1 MQKDEIWELKP
12 EEKNAA
18 ASPADEPGKS
28 GEARAQEPR
37 KKEPDRLD
45 MDEILDL
52 KPQDEPKPDEPKPDE
67 PRPDEPRP
75 EPGGLKQEK
84 LELVD
89 MDDQKTEES
98 VVPQRKEETSVS
110 MEKPQ
115 VLEPDEEKKP
125 SGQAADLQVGAVK
138 KYERAP
144 AAAKAK
150 GSFGQAKESRFLTV
164 GLLIIFIF
172 LAGSAALIALPF
184 FGITSIPDE
193 MPVVGQILEFYRNLP
208 IFPD

>member
-18 ASPADEPGKS
+18 ASPADEPGK
-28 GEARAQEPR
+28 GGGAQAPEPR

-52 KPQDEPKPDEPKPDE
+52 QPQEEAKPEAPK
-67 PRPDEPRP
+67 PDEPRP
-75 EPGGLKQEK
+75 EPGVLNQEK

-89 MDDQKTEES
+89 MDEKKTEDS
-98 VVPQRKEETSVS
+98 VVPQRKEETAVS

-115 VLEPDEEKKP
+115 VLEPDEAKKP
-125 SGQAADLQVGAVK
+125 SGKEADLQVGAVK

-144 AAAKAK
+144 NPAKVK

-164 GLLIIFIF
+164 GLLIVFIF
-172 LAGSAALIALPF
+172 LAGSAALISLPF

-193 MPVVGQILEFYRNLP
+193 MPVVGQILGFYRNLP

>member
-28 GEARAQEPR
+28 GDAQAPEPK

-52 KPQDEPKPDEPKPDE
+52 KPQEEARPDEPKPDV
-67 PRPDEPRP
+67 PKP

-89 MDDQKTEES
+89 MDEKKSEES
-98 VVPQRKEETSVS
+98 VVPQRKEETAVS

-125 SGQAADLQVGAVK
+125 SGKPEELQGGAVK

-144 AAAKAK
+144 THTRVK
-150 GSFGQAKESRFLTV
+150 GAFGQAKESRFLTV
-164 GLLIIFIF
+164 GLLIVFIF

>member
-18 ASPADEPGKS
+18 ASPADETGK
-28 GEARAQEPR
+28 GGDAQAQEPE

-52 KPQDEPKPDEPKPDE
+52 KPQEEPKPEEPK
-67 PRPDEPRP
+67 P
-75 EPGGLKQEK
+75 EPGGPKQEK

-89 MDDQKTEES
+89 MDEKKSEDS
-98 VVPQRKEETSVS
+98 VVPQRKEETAVS

-115 VLEPDEEKKP
+115 VLEPDEAKKP
-125 SGQAADLQVGAVK
+125 SGQAPDLQGGAVK

-144 AAAKAK
+144 DQARVK

-172 LAGSAALIALPF
+172 LAGSAALITLPF

-193 MPVVGQILEFYRNLP
+193 MPVVGQILGFYRNLP